1 MVSRNSK
8 KDGDREV
15 GDNGNDLK
23 RGSFLTCS
31 FLWITMYRKKT
42 KRGYPHL
49 YHCLI
54 DISINFVMCI
64 KKSYAISRKYK
75 DIVYGLVNKRHG
87 IALIKF
93 DCFAKDCTI
102 ELLNETVKVVDF
114 NGVCINF

>member
-1 MVSRNSK
+1 
-8 KDGDREV
+8 
-15 GDNGNDLK
+15 
-23 RGSFLTCS
+23 
-31 FLWITMYRKKT
+31 
-42 KRGYPHL
+42 
-49 YHCLI
+49 
-54 DISINFVMCI
+54 MCT